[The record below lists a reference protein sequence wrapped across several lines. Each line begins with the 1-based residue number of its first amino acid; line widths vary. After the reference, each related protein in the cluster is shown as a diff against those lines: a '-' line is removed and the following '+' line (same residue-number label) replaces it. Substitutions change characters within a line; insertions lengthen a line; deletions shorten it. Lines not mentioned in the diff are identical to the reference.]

1 MNLSHIQYFIAVG
14 RYGSVSK
21 AAEMLH
27 VSQPAVSNAIKM
39 LEQELGL
46 SLFHRVKQRVY
57 LTEEGQRY
65 LEKICIIMNDFTE
78 INREMSLLGRNRKTI
93 RYGTPPMIGF
103 FLLARVFSDFEK
115 LRPDV
120 NLEIIEGGS
129 LSLLP
134 EIEAER
140 IDVAIV
146 ATQGESQKKYPG
158 LSFKKVGATELA
170 CCVSPEHRLAKN
182 ASITFDMLRH
192 ERLVL
197 FKEGNLQ
204 RQIILGAFESLG
216 IEPNIILRTNQLF
229 TVVSFIRKN
238 IGSSFL
244 FRDAANLVEGIVPI
258 SFLDRLHIDLCL
270 VWKTTREHYQDVQ
283 IAIEFFNRWQ
293 VQG

>member
-1 MNLSHIQYFIAVG
+1 
-14 RYGSVSK
+14 
-21 AAEMLH
+21 
-27 VSQPAVSNAIKM
+27 
-39 LEQELGL
+39 
-46 SLFHRVKQRVY
+46 VY

-65 LEKICIIMNDFTE
+65 LEKVGAIMNDFAE
-78 INREMSLLGRNRKTI
+78 VNREMVLLGSNRKAI

-103 FLLARVFSDFEK
+103 FLLSRVFSAFET

-120 NLEIIEGGS
+120 RLEIVEGGS

-146 ATQGESQKKYPG
+146 ATRGDSPKKHPG
-158 LSFKKVGATELA
+158 LSFKKVGATELVY
-170 CCVSPEHRLAKN
+170 CVSPEHRLAGN
-182 ASITFDMLRH
+182 AFVTFDMLQR

-204 RQIILGAFESLG
+204 RQIILGAFEALG

-244 FRDAANLVEGIVPI
+244 FRDAVNLVEGLVPV
-258 SFLDRLHIDLCL
+258 SFANKLDIDLCL
-270 VWKTTREHYQDVQ
+270 VWKTTREHHQDVR
-283 IAIEFFNRWQ
+283 IAIEFFKAWP
-293 VQG
+293 VQE